1 MSRINQ
7 RNKLISRFGRRIRQR
22 GIAMPLVVIGLV
34 AMLAIAGLALD
45 SSHAFVNNTRLQN
58 TVDAAALAAAKV
70 YDQTTDVTPSTVA
83 ANSLF
88 GINTDGN
95 GNFEIDSAY
104 DAGDISVVVQFSP
117 TLNPFTSSGI
127 GPYVRVIASG
137 FNMLTAL
144 SAVIGISDLPI
155 SASAVAGPS
164 PAIDSACNIAPLV
177 VCANDV
183 SAPYY
188 GFAQDKLMV
197 LKASPG
203 DHGDVGPGNYKLLR
217 LDCPGGACVREAMA
231 GSYDACATTDQTV
244 ETEPGVT
251 AGPTS
256 QGFNTRF
263 GVYAGPISPYDYPP
277 DVVVHQPQSPTRL
290 DTRLEWNPPD
300 PENPADVICWGPCD
314 KIDPLGGPSSEVVV
328 ETGADL
334 VDAFGES
341 YDYDDYVS
349 RTTGGTYDYAPWGS
363 PAGVEWRR
371 VLAMPVADCSGDENG
386 QSTLAVE
393 GFACYYMLQQIGG
406 GEDKN
411 IFGQFVDGCLSGG
424 AAGPNPGAGPG
435 PYLIQ
440 LYKDPD
446 SGDS

>member
-1 MSRINQ
+1 
-7 RNKLISRFGRRIRQR
+7 
-22 GIAMPLVVIGLV
+22 
-34 AMLAIAGLALD
+34 MLAIAGLALD

-263 GVYAGPISPYDYPP
+263 GVYKGPVSPYDYPP
-277 DVVVHQPQSPTRL
+277 DVVTHEMTPPL
-290 DTRLEWNPPD
+290 DTFED
-300 PENPADVICWGPCD
+300 PVTGDDVITWG
-314 KIDPLGGPSSEVVV
+314 GSVVQ
-328 ETGADL
+328 TAYDISG
-334 VDAFGES
+334 
-341 YDYDDYVS
+341 YDYDDYVY
-349 RTTGGTYDYAPWGS
+349 RTSIGMYDYPPGGS
-363 PAGVEWRR
+363 PGGVEWRR
-371 VLAMPVADCSGDENG
+371 ILALPVADCSGDENG
-386 QSTLAVE
+386 QSTLIVE
-393 GFACYYMLQQIGG
+393 GFACYYMLQRIGG
-406 GEDKN
+406 GTDKN
-411 IFGQFVDGCLSGG
+411 IFGQFVEDCLAGG